1 MERENQ
7 DLVLEQ
13 IKLKSAEQRTTVLE
27 SIKSVM
33 CCVCTG
39 PIPVIIS
46 KCLEVNLYYKV
57 YKTFYG
63 LNSSCW
69 VLFRGVLL

>member
-27 SIKSVM
+27 SIKSVV

-46 KCLEVNLYYKV
+46 KCSEVNLYYK
-57 YKTFYG
+57 TFYS
-63 LNSSCW
+63 LNLSCW